1 MQFFPVLLSLFA
13 YFQILED
20 SDDHRGRGIHILVP
34 NQGTGAVMAQRVFD
48 TYSPHED
55 EAMTLF
61 LNMVSAGRVIIMAI
75 KDEGTFQ
82 VNRGF
87 TIAIRNPC
95 KP

>member
-1 MQFFPVLLSLFA
+1 MFTTH
-13 YFQILED
+13 FQILED
-20 SDDHRGRGIHILVP
+20 SDDHRGRGIHILVL

-82 VNRGF
+82 VN
-87 TIAIRNPC
+87 
-95 KP
+95 K